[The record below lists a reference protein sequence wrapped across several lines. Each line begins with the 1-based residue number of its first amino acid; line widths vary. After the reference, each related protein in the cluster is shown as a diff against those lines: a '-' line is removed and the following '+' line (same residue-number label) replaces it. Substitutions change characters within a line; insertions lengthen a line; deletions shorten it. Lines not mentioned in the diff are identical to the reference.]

1 LEENV
6 KYALYLG
13 CLIPARELSYELA
26 TRKVMPA
33 LGVELVDMDG
43 TSCCGPFAIQ
53 SLDYTGWLALAAR
66 NLCIAEKMGLDIM
79 ALCNDCYESL
89 MMVNQTL
96 RTDKETRDKVNEILS
111 VVNKKFKG
119 TVNVKHTM
127 DVLCDDVGLDKIR
140 NKVAKPLNG
149 LRVATQVGCHLVR
162 PKLLHTEIGKGFEV
176 LDDLVQA
183 LGAEPVQYDDKEIC
197 CGGPLRDIDDHLSR
211 NLSNRKL
218 AALKRANVDCVVTA
232 CPFCYIQ
239 FDVGQLEIKTLLK
252 EEYDIPVLH
261 FVELLSFAMGIKLE
275 GPQLREHRV
284 SIDSIVRKLA

>member
-1 LEENV
+1 M

-26 TRKVMPA
+26 TRKTMPL
-33 LGVELVDMDG
+33 LGVDLVDMEG

-89 MMVNQTL
+89 MMVNETL
-96 RTDKETRDKVNEILS
+96 KKEKETRQKVNEMLS
-111 VVNKKFKG
+111 VAKKSFKG
-119 TVNVKHTM
+119 TVKVKHTM
-127 DVLCDDVGLDKIR
+127 DVLFDDVGLEKIR
-140 NKVAKPLNG
+140 SKVTKPLNG
-149 LRVATQVGCHLVR
+149 LRVATQVGCHIVR
-162 PKLLHTEIGKGFEV
+162 PKLLHAGVGRGFEV
-176 LDDLVQA
+176 LDDLVRT
-183 LGAEPVQYDDKEIC
+183 LGAETVDYDDKEVC
-197 CGGPLRDIDDHLSR
+197 CGGPLRDIDNQLSR
-211 NLSNRKL
+211 SLSNRKL

-239 FDVGQLEIKTLLK
+239 FDLGQLEIKSLLK

-261 FVELLSFAMGIKLE
+261 FVELLGLAMGLKLE

-284 SIDSIVRKLA
+284 SIDRIVNKLV

>member
-1 LEENV
+1 
-6 KYALYLG
+6 
-13 CLIPARELSYELA
+13 
-26 TRKVMPA
+26 MPL
-33 LGVELVDMDG
+33 LGVDLVDMEG

-89 MMVNQTL
+89 MMVNETL
-96 RTDKETRDKVNEILS
+96 KKEKETRQKVNEILS
-111 VVNKKFKG
+111 VGKKSFKG

-127 DVLCDDVGLDKIR
+127 DVLFDDVGLEKIR
-140 NKVAKPLNG
+140 SKVTKPLNG

-162 PKLLHTEIGKGFEV
+162 PKLLHAGVGRGFEV
-176 LDDLVQA
+176 LDNLVRT
-183 LGAEPVQYDDKEIC
+183 LGAETVDYDDKEVC
-197 CGGPLRDIDDHLSR
+197 CGGPLRDIDNHLSR
-211 NLSNRKL
+211 SLSNRKL

-239 FDVGQLEIKTLLK
+239 FDLGQLEIKSLLK

-261 FVELLSFAMGIKLE
+261 FVELLGLAMGLKLE
-275 GPQLREHRV
+275 GPQLREHKV
-284 SIDSIVRKLA
+284 SIDRIVNKLV

>member
-1 LEENV
+1 V

-33 LGVELVDMDG
+33 LGVELMDMEG

-66 NLCIAEKMGLDIM
+66 NLCIAEKMKLDIM

-89 MMVNQTL
+89 MMVNETL
-96 RTDKETRDKVNEILS
+96 KREKETRDKVNEILS
-111 VVNKKFKG
+111 VANKKFKG

-127 DVLCDDVGLDKIR
+127 DVLMEDVGLDKIR
-140 NKVAKPLNG
+140 SKVTKPLDG
-149 LRVATQVGCHLVR
+149 LRIATQVGCHLVR
-162 PKLLHTEIGKGFEV
+162 PKMLHAGEGRGFEV
-176 LDDLVQA
+176 LDDFVRA
-183 LGAEPVQYDDKEIC
+183 LGAEAVNYDDKEVC

-211 NLSNRKL
+211 SLSNRKL
-218 AALKRANVDCVVTA
+218 SALKRANVDCVVTA

-239 FDVGQLEIKTLLK
+239 FDLGQLEIKSLLK
-252 EEYDIPVLH
+252 EEYNIPVLH
-261 FVELLSFAMGIKLE
+261 FVELLSLAMGYKSE
-275 GPQLREHRV
+275 APQLREHRIP
-284 SIDSIVRKLA
+284 IDKIVKKLA

>member
-1 LEENV
+1 V

-26 TRKVMPA
+26 TRRTMPA
-33 LGVELVDMDG
+33 LGVELVDMNG

-53 SLDYTGWLALAAR
+53 SLDYEGWLALAAR

-96 RTDKETRDKVNEILS
+96 KRDEETRDKVNKILS
-111 VVNKKFKG
+111 VANKKFRG

-127 DVLCDDVGLDKIR
+127 DVLCEDVGLDRIR
-140 NKVAKPLNG
+140 SKVTKPLNG

-162 PKLLHTEIGKGFEV
+162 PKLLHAGVGRGFEV
-176 LDDLVQA
+176 LDDLVGV
-183 LGAEPVQYDDKEIC
+183 LGAEPVEYDDKEIC

-211 NLSNRKL
+211 SLSSRKL

-239 FDVGQLEIKTLLK
+239 FDLGQLEIKSLLK

-261 FVELLSFAMGIKLE
+261 FVELLSLAMGFKPE
-275 GPQLREHRV
+275 ATQLREHRV
-284 SIDSIVRKLA
+284 PIDRIVRKLA

>member
-1 LEENV
+1 V

-26 TRKVMPA
+26 TRKTMPA

-89 MMVNQTL
+89 MMVNETL
-96 RTDKETRDKVNEILS
+96 KRDKQTRDNVNEILS
-111 VVNKKFKG
+111 VANKGFKG

-127 DVLCDDVGLDKIR
+127 DVLCEDVGLDKIR
-140 NKVAKPLNG
+140 SKVTKPLNG

-162 PKLLHTEIGKGFEV
+162 PKMLHAGVGRGFEV
-176 LDDLVQA
+176 LDDLVRT
-183 LGAEPVQYDDKEIC
+183 LGGEPVDYDDKEIC

-211 NLSNRKL
+211 SLANRKL
-218 AALKRANVDCVVTA
+218 SALKRANVDCVVTA

-239 FDVGQLEIKTLLK
+239 FDLGQLEIKSLLK

-261 FVELLSFAMGIKLE
+261 FVELLSLAMGFKLE

-284 SIDSIVRKLA
+284 TIDRIVRKLA

>member
-1 LEENV
+1 V

-26 TRKVMPA
+26 TRTVMPA
-33 LGVELVDMDG
+33 LDVELMDMEG

-66 NLCIAEKMGLDIM
+66 NLCIAEKMKLDIM

-89 MMVNQTL
+89 MMVNETL
-96 RTDKETRDKVNEILS
+96 KKDKETREKVNEILS
-111 VVNKKFKG
+111 VANKKFKG

-127 DVLCDDVGLDKIR
+127 DVLVEDVGLDKIR
-140 NKVAKPLNG
+140 SKVTKPLDG

-162 PKLLHTEIGKGFEV
+162 PKMLHAGEGRGFEV
-176 LDDLVQA
+176 LDDLVRA
-183 LGAEPVQYDDKEIC
+183 LGAEAVNYDDKEVC

-211 NLSNRKL
+211 SLSNRKL
-218 AALKRANVDCVVTA
+218 SALKRANVDCVVTA

-239 FDVGQLEIKTLLK
+239 FDLGQLEIKRLLK
-252 EEYDIPVLH
+252 EEYNIPVLH
-261 FVELLSFAMGIKLE
+261 FVELLSLAMGYKSETL
-275 GPQLREHRV
+275 QLREHRV
-284 SIDSIVRKLA
+284 PIDKIVKKLA

>member
-1 LEENV
+1 V

-26 TRKVMPA
+26 TRKTMPA

-89 MMVNQTL
+89 MMVNETL
-96 RTDKETRDKVNEILS
+96 KRDKQTRDNVNEILS
-111 VVNKKFKG
+111 VANKKFKG
-119 TVNVKHTM
+119 TVNVRHTM
-127 DVLCDDVGLDKIR
+127 DVLCEDVGLDKIR
-140 NKVAKPLNG
+140 SKVTKPLNG

-162 PKLLHTEIGKGFEV
+162 PKMLHAGVGRGFEV
-176 LDDLVQA
+176 LDDLVRT
-183 LGAEPVQYDDKEIC
+183 LGGEPVDYDDKEIC

-211 NLSNRKL
+211 SLANRKL
-218 AALKRANVDCVVTA
+218 SALKRANVDCVVTA

-239 FDVGQLEIKTLLK
+239 FDLGQLEIKSLLK

-261 FVELLSFAMGIKLE
+261 FVELLSLAMGFKLE

-284 SIDSIVRKLA
+284 TIDRIVRKLA

>member
-1 LEENV
+1 M

-26 TRKVMPA
+26 TRTVMPA
-33 LGVELVDMDG
+33 LGVELMDMEG

-66 NLCIAEKMGLDIM
+66 NLCIAEKMKLDIM

-89 MMVNQTL
+89 MMVNETL
-96 RTDKETRDKVNEILS
+96 KKDKETREKVNEILS
-111 VVNKKFKG
+111 VANKKFKG

-127 DVLCDDVGLDKIR
+127 DVLVEDVGLDKIR
-140 NKVAKPLNG
+140 SKVTKPLDG

-162 PKLLHTEIGKGFEV
+162 PKMLHAGEGRGFEV
-176 LDDLVQA
+176 LDDLVRA
-183 LGAEPVQYDDKEIC
+183 LGAEAVNYDDKEVC

-211 NLSNRKL
+211 SLSNRKL
-218 AALKRANVDCVVTA
+218 SALKRANVDCVVTA

-239 FDVGQLEIKTLLK
+239 FDLGQLEIKRLLK
-252 EEYDIPVLH
+252 EEYNIPVLH
-261 FVELLSFAMGIKLE
+261 FVELLSLAMGYKSETL
-275 GPQLREHRV
+275 QLREHRV
-284 SIDSIVRKLA
+284 PIDKIVKKLA